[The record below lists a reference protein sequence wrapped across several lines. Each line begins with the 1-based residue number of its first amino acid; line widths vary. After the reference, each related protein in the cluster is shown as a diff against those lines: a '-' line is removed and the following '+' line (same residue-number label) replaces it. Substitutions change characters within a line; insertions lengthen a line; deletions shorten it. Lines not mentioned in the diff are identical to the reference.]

1 MIHRLFL
8 GMTKSM
14 IHYSISENENLW
26 KFARRRKRAEGFIQQ
41 SKITVMQTLLI
52 LFFAIL
58 SEVIGTVALK
68 LSNGFT
74 KPMPSVVVVIG
85 YSASFYLLSLALKV
99 MPIGVAYAIWSGV
112 GLILTVIAGMIL
124 WRETLDWARVI
135 GIILI
140 LVGIV
145 FINVI
150 SKSPAH

>member
-1 MIHRLFL
+1 
-8 GMTKSM
+8 M

-58 SEVIGTVALK
+58 SEVIGTLALK

>member
-1 MIHRLFL
+1 
-8 GMTKSM
+8 
-14 IHYSISENENLW
+14 
-26 KFARRRKRAEGFIQQ
+26 
-41 SKITVMQTLLI
+41 MQTFLI

-58 SEVIGTVALK
+58 SEVIGTVSLK

-74 KPMPSVVVVIG
+74 KPVPSIVVVIG
-85 YSASFYLLSLALKV
+85 YGASFYLLSLALKA

-112 GLILTVIAGMIL
+112 GLILTVIAGMIV

>member
-1 MIHRLFL
+1 
-8 GMTKSM
+8 
-14 IHYSISENENLW
+14 
-26 KFARRRKRAEGFIQQ
+26 
-41 SKITVMQTLLI
+41 MQTYLL

-58 SEVIGTVALK
+58 AEVIGTVSLK

-74 KPMPSVVVVIG
+74 KPIPSAVVVIG
-85 YSASFYLLSLALKV
+85 YGASFYLLSLALKA

-112 GLILTVIAGMIL
+112 GLILTVVAGMIV

-135 GIILI
+135 GIVLI

>member
-1 MIHRLFL
+1 
-8 GMTKSM
+8 
-14 IHYSISENENLW
+14 
-26 KFARRRKRAEGFIQQ
+26 
-41 SKITVMQTLLI
+41 MQTLLI

-85 YSASFYLLSLALKV
+85 YSASFYLLSLALKA

-124 WRETLDWARVI
+124 WRETLDWARVV
-135 GIILI
+135 GILLI